1 MSLDSR
7 ELRRIA
13 QEKRNALTEEEKEQ
27 RRKNLEIVETDVE
40 VISLVSKSMGKCG
53 NQGLIQTMDYDPCRM
68 LMKDQKY
75 IADIQRNGTARVEQT
90 MFGQFVGL
98 NLEKGEYQRVSENKE
113 AKLGF
118 GDPIKNKKWLVYGL
132 IAVAGYFAY
141 KKFIK

>member
-53 NQGLIQTMDYDPCRM
+53 NQGVIQTMDYDPCRM